1 MVSREDVISAYM
13 SILGR
18 VPESEAVIAAGQEA
32 ASLTALGQRL
42 LEGEEFRARMAVD
55 VFARSKW
62 VCAEIRDGL
71 KLWLDLADHG
81 VSLGCLRG
89 GWEPAETDFVL
100 AVLEAGD
107 CFVDVG
113 ANIGWFSVLA
123 AQAVGPGGRV
133 YSFEPREDLSRRLR
147 QSIADNGFDERCR
160 IETIALGA
168 EEGSIELAWV
178 PDERNPGHSFLVPG
192 ALPEGAASL
201 GRVPVRPLDA
211 LGIEGPVRLIKID
224 VEGAELLVLRGA
236 QSLIARDRPILL
248 FEIFPE
254 WLRRVSGTTADALL
268 TQLRG
273 CGYRL
278 FCLGE
283 SGIGRELHGGDDG
296 SQPGGPA
303 YYQVIALSETD
314 CRRYLSLRLDHRVSG
329 LEERLR
335 REGEIFAA
343 AQAEAAIRLSA
354 LRAEAD
360 AAIATVEATAT
371 ARLEAQRA
379 EYAASIAQARAQAE
393 ASATARLE
401 AQRAEYAAS
410 IAQARAQ
417 AEAGVAARLEAQRA
431 ECAATIA
438 QARARA
444 EAEVMTRL
452 AALRAETSAAIA
464 DARAAAD
471 HGAQQELQSSLERL
485 QAIEA
490 STLWRA
496 ANPIRRAGHYVPSG
510 LRRALSRGV
519 KLAWWSV
526 SLQLPDRL
534 RQYRDAKAQT
544 NGSDTTVVEVP
555 LKRRVAPRRGPDA
568 GQRLAIVSH
577 DARFHGAPLL
587 VLHIAE
593 EMTRQGQRGIKLLLG
608 DGGELQPA
616 MAAVADTRHIPFADR
631 AAWKAAARELAESG
645 VSTVI
650 CNTTVSG
657 QIIPALA
664 AAGLRSICLIHEMPG
679 ILREYGL
686 EAVAKTVASEADVV
700 VFPNEAV
707 RSAFI
712 GTFGD
717 TAHRWLIRPQGLYS
731 LPLPADH
738 RLAARSRVR
747 SALGIGEDEIL
758 ILGLGF
764 GDHRKGLDLWP
775 AIASALKAEGE
786 AARFAWVGAIEPALE
801 AGLRAAMDA
810 QNLGDVILLPGRTD
824 KPQDF
829 LSAADI
835 FLLSSREDPFP
846 SAALEAAAHG
856 VPVVCFD
863 RSGGMPALARETGLL
878 PTPIEDTRAMG
889 AAIGTLIRDP
899 ALRRRAGQAGERIV
913 AERLSF
919 PAYVRDLTTLAMPP
933 DRVTAVVPNYN
944 YARYLPERLRS
955 IWAQSHRVSELI
967 VLDDASTDDSLA
979 VLESLRAI
987 SPIPMRI
994 VPNAQNSGSVS
1005 RQWARG
1011 LELASCPLVWIAE
1024 ADDLSEVDFLDALIP
1039 EFANPAIVMAY
1050 TQSKQIDAH
1059 GAIIAPDY
1067 LAYTSDVDAELW
1079 KTDYH
1084 HSGREEIRRCLC
1096 VKNTI
1101 LNVSAVVMRR
1111 DAALPVLSEAIEAMV
1126 GLRNAADWLFYI
1138 RMLERGDIAFKAAA
1152 LNRHRRHV
1160 GGLTISSAHGRH
1172 LEEIAQVQGLAMKI
1186 ARPDAGRRQ
1195 AARAFIEYAAG
1206 VFGLSRAEAERCI
1219 ELARAVESEGA

>member
-1 MVSREDVISAYM
+1 MITREDVISAYM

-160 IETIALGA
+160 IETVALGA

-178 PDERNPGHSFLVPG
+178 PDERNPGHSFFVPG

-224 VEGAELLVLRGA
+224 VEGAEPLVLRGA
-236 QSLIARDRPILL
+236 QSLIGRDRPILL

-273 CGYRL
+273 WGYRL

-283 SGIGRELHGGDDG
+283 SGIGRELHSGDDG

-303 YYQVIALSETD
+303 YYQVIALSEAD

-401 AQRAEYAAS
+401 AQRAECAAS

-431 ECAATIA
+431 ECMTTIA

-534 RQYRDAKAQT
+534 RQYRNAKAQT
-544 NGSDTTVVEVP
+544 NGSDTTAIASPEGPQQLVAAVTTTGKVPEQPGKPSDWRPSFVEPVTIAGKVP
-555 LKRRVAPRRGPDA
+555 TCLPLPTKPRALIIDSRWPRPDRDSGSVDAVLQARTLRDFGYEVLFVGDESFREVSPYRDRLAAEGVICLTPELTPSIQSFLGSDGGSLRLCILSRVYHGGRFLEAVRQHAPRAKIVFNTVDLHHLREDREA
-568 GQRLAIVSH
+568 RLAGNLEGVRL
-577 DARFHGAPLL
+577 A
-587 VLHIAE
+587 
-593 EMTRQGQRGIKLLLG
+593 EMTREREYYLARQADATIVVSSVERAALLRDVPG
-608 DGGELQPA
+608 
-616 MAAVADTRHIPFADR
+616 AAVFEMPLARPVRRADTIPGFAKRKGVGFVGGFEHVPNVDAVR
-631 AAWKAAARELAESG
+631 YLFNEIWPHVLQRLPDATLEIVGADLPQDLRSQMPAGVRYLGPLPDLDPWFDGLRMTVAPLRYGAGAKGKVASSLAAGVPCVATPIAAEGMRLRDGQDVAICDTPEAFAARICEL
-645 VSTVI
+645 
-650 CNTTVSG
+650 
-657 QIIPALA
+657 
-664 AAGLRSICLIHEMPG
+664 HE
-679 ILREYGL
+679 
-686 EAVAKTVASEADVV
+686 
-700 VFPNEAV
+700 
-707 RSAFI
+707 
-712 GTFGD
+712 
-717 TAHRWLIRPQGLYS
+717 
-731 LPLPADH
+731 
-738 RLAARSRVR
+738 
-747 SALGIGEDEIL
+747 
-758 ILGLGF
+758 
-764 GDHRKGLDLWP
+764 
-775 AIASALKAEGE
+775 
-786 AARFAWVGAIEPALE
+786 
-801 AGLRAAMDA
+801 
-810 QNLGDVILLPGRTD
+810 
-824 KPQDF
+824 
-829 LSAADI
+829 
-835 FLLSSREDPFP
+835 
-846 SAALEAAAHG
+846 
-856 VPVVCFD
+856 
-863 RSGGMPALARETGLL
+863 
-878 PTPIEDTRAMG
+878 
-889 AAIGTLIRDP
+889 DP
-899 ALRRRAGQAGERIV
+899 ALWAKLSAGGHARAQAEFSVGAGTRRLADM
-913 AERLSF
+913 LHTL
-919 PAYVRDLTTLAMPP
+919 DLP
-933 DRVTAVVPNYN
+933 
-944 YARYLPERLRS
+944 
-955 IWAQSHRVSELI
+955 
-967 VLDDASTDDSLA
+967 
-979 VLESLRAI
+979 
-987 SPIPMRI
+987 
-994 VPNAQNSGSVS
+994 
-1005 RQWARG
+1005 
-1011 LELASCPLVWIAE
+1011 
-1024 ADDLSEVDFLDALIP
+1024 
-1039 EFANPAIVMAY
+1039 
-1050 TQSKQIDAH
+1050 
-1059 GAIIAPDY
+1059 
-1067 LAYTSDVDAELW
+1067 
-1079 KTDYH
+1079 
-1084 HSGREEIRRCLC
+1084 
-1096 VKNTI
+1096 
-1101 LNVSAVVMRR
+1101 
-1111 DAALPVLSEAIEAMV
+1111 
-1126 GLRNAADWLFYI
+1126 
-1138 RMLERGDIAFKAAA
+1138 AAA
-1152 LNRHRRHV
+1152 PAD
-1160 GGLTISSAHGRH
+1160 GTPA
-1172 LEEIAQVQGLAMKI
+1172 
-1186 ARPDAGRRQ
+1186 
-1195 AARAFIEYAAG
+1195 
-1206 VFGLSRAEAERCI
+1206 
-1219 ELARAVESEGA
+1219 